1 MICVP
6 ELGSSRENVY
16 RTAMVKNS
24 FILSTNDLKSILAV
38 GGLRPFQTFVFLFSH
53 DIQSIFRVYRFGQI
67 KPVYIY
73 RYSKPKQ
80 FGVVKV
86 GANDPVLCRLARR

>member
-1 MICVP
+1 
-6 ELGSSRENVY
+6 L
-16 RTAMVKNS
+16 
-24 FILSTNDLKSILAV
+24 ILSTNDLKSILAV
-38 GGLRPFQTFVFLFSH
+38 DRLRPFQTFFFLFSH

-80 FGVVKV
+80 LFGVVKV
-86 GANDPVLCRLARR
+86 RANDPVLCRLARRDSTEVAFSR